1 MFSKSNDDADKQLVG
16 MVKEFFDLDV
26 ATTMQQQKIEIKSL
40 EQEMLKLEESN
51 KAVLQTTTKSFDG
64 LSGDEI
70 VSKLVESGDQTKT
83 ADVLSKL
90 VNTAQF
96 KAFIESDKAQA
107 FRDTFI
113 QPEIQ
118 KQRDW
123 LIEQHQK
130 LLQTMQE
137 EFESKQ
143 LNATGPLEQTVR
155 DLKQQL
161 EENEARLAS
170 LNMEK
175 QELDSQYRLQSS
187 QMADLQQAANQT
199 FEANLAAALTDQTKA
214 AEINRAYLNR
224 TRYATP
230 QDAPPSKT
238 GDDVERKAD
247 IDADAIGRAGNAAE
261 KQQDKEVKNEEIAE
275 GDATSKSSKK
285 KKKPVLQETT
295 GTLQN
300 SEAPADITSKPTSLS
315 DESLNKSKLPTVAN
329 NDTESLPVPESG
341 SITTESSRTGR
352 PTESSDEAAAG
363 QQDRLQTD
371 ASRPEAG
378 VEASTAA
385 PGVVDEEQDTRTY
398 EESAR
403 DVCERFEVFIKMMLS
418 ELSMLELK
426 YEDQVEAEDTT
437 TNQKL
442 DRLRQ
447 ELMTMVQSQLMPNLE
462 TDLSEANKGQPTF
475 DSFIQPPESGLKLD
489 AVGKE
494 EGSGNNLQRDDGLP
508 TIIIEKVASEEA
520 VSPPLPELAQLDRD
534 IKSGQLHESQLLQE
548 KEAHQASVD
557 KLRLYLE
564 KVLDH
569 IANLD
574 QDVRDAD
581 HDLTEVARQ
590 VASTERFKD
599 TQKQILKVLKAATA
613 GVQEIAGQ
621 AGLDAEKIT
630 EDIVKTVHVIEATNY
645 GGGGGVKTASIDEDR
660 LRTQPKESVS
670 DDQGSPINSR
680 EQKVEQMGNSGD
692 VNNQMDNEGRPLIL
706 PVERVASEEAV
717 SPPLPELAQLD
728 RDIKSGQLHESQL
741 LQEKE
746 AHQASVDKLRLYL
759 EKVLDHIANLD
770 QDVRDADHDLTEVAR
785 QVASTE
791 RFKDTQ
797 KQILKVL
804 KAATA
809 GVQEIAGQAGLD
821 AEKITE
827 DIVKTVHVIEAT
839 NYGGGGVKIPSQD
852 SQSKQG
858 LVEDFGSPTDTQLE
872 SPHEDYQ
879 KRFSPKVTQESVQAS
894 KRSAKTK
901 SSEDA
906 AKTAEAKTDVDQLET
921 AQPTTASSTQ
931 IKSTNDDPQISDQ
944 IDAGA
949 AQHLRSSIASQE
961 EQNRRDADEVSSAR
975 QSYDDLIGRRDTLA
989 REAERLREELQT
1001 LQQQSAEAENQ
1012 VANLQ
1017 EQQSQIQSERDR
1029 MLSANRGFGSEA
1041 NTAFAKGTE
1050 QPNPMYGD
1058 RMAQSNNEA
1067 KDSVEAISPN
1077 TKQAMYR
1084 RQKTVEG
1091 LGMGICVNPAD
1102 KASEDPLASLDSTT
1116 LTRDKLMED
1125 ITALLDKVKA
1135 QSDAER
1141 DATQANEEL
1150 VKLRL
1155 THEKLGDNLAIHM
1168 RELTEVNAGIQAI
1181 KTESKLLESG
1191 VAGVEAVKKA
1201 LEEAMNLIENIDSD
1215 TVRSAL
1221 HKLRKLPGD
1230 NPEAQETIGVNSPE
1244 TVNNEQKDTGKP
1256 ALHHSATLEVP
1267 EEKDPAIPAKPTA
1280 QQGTNHFIL
1289 PEITEARLSD
1299 EQSDQLERFLEKLVT
1314 KLDPQVVQKYMPN
1327 TKETMPQS
1335 NTQSPKKSKGQ
1346 VDQKKSQVSDGQKT
1360 NKDSKTSGKIASPD
1374 AKATEE
1380 QATDDNPSAVL
1391 SKARQDLRDSVMKGY
1406 SPEDTRT
1413 PSTFES
1419 LSLEEEDLKSIT
1431 SSIEKKMDV
1440 ATKKQADL
1448 AKKAS
1453 TDSSTLREGLKKP
1466 DTLESKQERIKLVS
1480 DIIYTEGTLAGAALM
1495 DIAIRSRLHL
1505 ILEQLLNLID
1515 HLAVGSLA
1523 KKLTETQYLTA
1534 KAQELLKKALLAVE
1548 ASDSKSD
1555 TSGYSKES
1563 ISSLIQ
1569 SIDSVLTKISSVD
1582 RSKPEDKPKGLTTK
1596 DGSPVGL
1603 TDEKKDMQPKKNF
1616 FADTTNNSQQPAPG
1630 PSTPGIFGSM
1640 TNSNQQPAPSP
1651 VTPGLF
1657 GSTPTS
1663 SQQPTPGL
1671 FGSTPTT
1678 SQQPTTG
1685 FFGSTP
1691 TSSQQSGNNPFLSAS
1706 NQTLF
1711 TNTQPAV
1718 NVPRTIDAASTNDQV
1733 STSISP
1739 LLSDCTRLYI
1749 DSTTRWLTSLTQILS
1764 SIIPED
1770 LHRLEPLF
1778 QESVD
1783 IIKLY
1788 FNQDEADLP
1797 TIYDREAALQKKIAV
1812 FVESYDWDDI
1822 ADGFADNGEVT
1833 PSKESSR

>member
-1 MFSKSNDDADKQLVG
+1 M
-16 MVKEFFDLDV
+16 
-26 ATTMQQQKIEIKSL
+26 
-40 EQEMLKLEESN
+40 
-51 KAVLQTTTKSFDG
+51 
-64 LSGDEI
+64 
-70 VSKLVESGDQTKT
+70 
-83 ADVLSKL
+83 
-90 VNTAQF
+90 
-96 KAFIESDKAQA
+96 
-107 FRDTFI
+107 
-113 QPEIQ
+113 
-118 KQRDW
+118 
-123 LIEQHQK
+123 
-130 LLQTMQE
+130 
-137 EFESKQ
+137 
-143 LNATGPLEQTVR
+143 
-155 DLKQQL
+155 
-161 EENEARLAS
+161 
-170 LNMEK
+170 
-175 QELDSQYRLQSS
+175 
-187 QMADLQQAANQT
+187 
-199 FEANLAAALTDQTKA
+199 
-214 AEINRAYLNR
+214 
-224 TRYATP
+224 
-230 QDAPPSKT
+230 
-238 GDDVERKAD
+238 
-247 IDADAIGRAGNAAE
+247 
-261 KQQDKEVKNEEIAE
+261 
-275 GDATSKSSKK
+275 
-285 KKKPVLQETT
+285 
-295 GTLQN
+295 
-300 SEAPADITSKPTSLS
+300 
-315 DESLNKSKLPTVAN
+315 
-329 NDTESLPVPESG
+329 
-341 SITTESSRTGR
+341 
-352 PTESSDEAAAG
+352 
-363 QQDRLQTD
+363 
-371 ASRPEAG
+371 
-378 VEASTAA
+378 
-385 PGVVDEEQDTRTY
+385 
-398 EESAR
+398 
-403 DVCERFEVFIKMMLS
+403 
-418 ELSMLELK
+418 
-426 YEDQVEAEDTT
+426 
-437 TNQKL
+437 
-442 DRLRQ
+442 
-447 ELMTMVQSQLMPNLE
+447 
-462 TDLSEANKGQPTF
+462 
-475 DSFIQPPESGLKLD
+475 
-489 AVGKE
+489 
-494 EGSGNNLQRDDGLP
+494 
-508 TIIIEKVASEEA
+508 
-520 VSPPLPELAQLDRD
+520 
-534 IKSGQLHESQLLQE
+534 
-548 KEAHQASVD
+548 
-557 KLRLYLE
+557 
-564 KVLDH
+564 
-569 IANLD
+569 
-574 QDVRDAD
+574 
-581 HDLTEVARQ
+581 
-590 VASTERFKD
+590 ASTERFKD

-630 EDIVKTVHVIEATNY
+630 EDIVKTVHMIEATNY
-645 GGGGGVKTASIDEDR
+645 
-660 LRTQPKESVS
+660 
-670 DDQGSPINSR
+670 
-680 EQKVEQMGNSGD
+680 
-692 VNNQMDNEGRPLIL
+692 
-706 PVERVASEEAV
+706 
-717 SPPLPELAQLD
+717 
-728 RDIKSGQLHESQL
+728 
-741 LQEKE
+741 
-746 AHQASVDKLRLYL
+746 
-759 EKVLDHIANLD
+759 
-770 QDVRDADHDLTEVAR
+770 
-785 QVASTE
+785 
-791 RFKDTQ
+791 
-797 KQILKVL
+797 
-804 KAATA
+804 
-809 GVQEIAGQAGLD
+809 
-821 AEKITE
+821 
-827 DIVKTVHVIEAT
+827 
-839 NYGGGGVKIPSQD
+839 GGGVKIPSQD

-931 IKSTNDDPQISDQ
+931 IKSTSDHPQISDQ

-949 AQHLRSSIASQE
+949 AQHLRSSIADQE
-961 EQNRRDADEVSSAR
+961 EQNRRDAEEVSSAR
-975 QSYDDLIGRRDTLA
+975 QTYDDLIGRRDTLA
-989 REAERLREELQT
+989 READRLREELQT

-1012 VANLQ
+1012 VASLQ

-1041 NTAFAKGTE
+1041 NATFAKGTE
-1050 QPNPMYGD
+1050 QPNVKYGD
-1058 RMAQSNNEA
+1058 RMAQPSIEA
-1067 KDSVEAISPN
+1067 QGGAEAISPN

-1102 KASEDPLASLDSTT
+1102 KASEDPLASMDSTT

-1125 ITALLDKVKA
+1125 ITALLDKVKV

-1230 NPEAQETIGVNSPE
+1230 YPEAQESIGVNSPE
-1244 TVNNEQKDTGKP
+1244 MVNNEQKDTGKP

-1299 EQSDQLERFLEKLVT
+1299 EQSYQLERFLEKLVT
-1314 KLDPQVVQKYMPN
+1314 KLDPKVVEKYMPN

-1346 VDQKKSQVSDGQKT
+1346 VDQKKSQVSDEKKT

-1380 QATDDNPSAVL
+1380 QVTDDNPSAVL

-1406 SPEDTRT
+1406 SPEETRT
-1413 PSTFES
+1413 PSTFEN

-1431 SSIEKKMDV
+1431 SSIEKKMDA
-1440 ATKKQADL
+1440 ATKKQAEL
-1448 AKKAS
+1448 AKKVS
-1453 TDSSTLREGLKKP
+1453 TDNSTLRDGLKEP
-1466 DTLESKQERIKLVS
+1466 ETPESKKERIKLVS

-1495 DIAIRSRLHL
+1495 DIAIRSTLHL

-1534 KAQELLKKALLAVE
+1534 KAQELLKKALVAIE
-1548 ASDSKSD
+1548 APDSKND

-1563 ISSLIQ
+1563 IASLIQ

-1603 TDEKKDMQPKKNF
+1603 TDEKKDIQPKKSF
-1616 FADTTNNSQQPAPG
+1616 FADTTNSSQQPAPG

-1640 TNSNQQPAPSP
+1640 TNSNQQSALGLT
-1651 VTPGLF
+1651 TPGLF

-1663 SQQPTPGL
+1663 IQQPTTGL

-1685 FFGSTP
+1685 LFDITPTSSQQPTTALFGSTPTTSQQPTTALFGSTPTTSQQPTTALFGSTP
-1691 TSSQQSGNNPFLSAS
+1691 TSSQQSGNNPFLPAS
-1706 NQTLF
+1706 NQTPF

-1788 FNQDEADLP
+1788 FNQDQADLP
-1797 TIYDREAALQKKIAV
+1797 TIYDREAVLQKKIAA

-1822 ADGFADNGEVT
+1822 AYGFADNGEVT